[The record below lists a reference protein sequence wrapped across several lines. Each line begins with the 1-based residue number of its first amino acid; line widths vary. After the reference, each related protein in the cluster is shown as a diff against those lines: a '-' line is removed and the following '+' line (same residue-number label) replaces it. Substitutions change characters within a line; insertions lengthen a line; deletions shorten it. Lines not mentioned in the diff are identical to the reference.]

1 MTISAAAAVQRRHWG
16 TDPEAWATLSEPHNR
31 PLFEAVLDAAAVGSG
46 TRLLDVG
53 CGTGML
59 LELAAARA
67 AEPSGIDV
75 TPGLLAIAR
84 ERLSEADLREGDMET
99 LPFEDGAFDAV
110 VGVNAFQFA
119 GDPGLALAEAARV
132 LRPGGCLVAS
142 LFAAPEL
149 SEGTVVH
156 EAMAGLSPPQKEAE
170 HAPYSLSEP
179 GRLEQEMEAHGLAV
193 AGAGEVVCVWAYAS
207 IDDAVRA
214 MAGSGGGA
222 RAVADSGIEAVRAA
236 VTPVLWR
243 FRDPVDGSV
252 SLRNT
257 FRWVAAR
264 RDRR

>member
-1 MTISAAAAVQRRHWG
+1 VTISAAAAVQRRHWG

-31 PLFEAVLDAAAVGSG
+31 PLFEAVLDAAAVGAG
-46 TRLLDVG
+46 TDLLDVG
-53 CGTGML
+53 CGSGML
-59 LELAAARA
+59 LRLAHERRA
-67 AEPSGIDV
+67 APSGIDV
-75 TPGLLAIAR
+75 TPELLAIAR
-84 ERLSEADLREGDMET
+84 ERLPAADLREGEMES
-99 LPFEDGAFDAV
+99 LPWEDDSFDAV
-110 VGVNAFQFA
+110 TGVNAFQFA
-119 GDPGLALAEAARV
+119 GDPGVALAEAKRV
-132 LRPGGCLVAS
+132 LRPGGLLVAS

-149 SEGTVVH
+149 SEGTAVH
-156 EAMAGLSPPQKEAE
+156 EAMAALSPPAKEAE

-179 GRLEQEMEAHGLAV
+179 GRLEAGLERNGLTLA
-193 AGAGEVVCVWAYAS
+193 AAGEVVCVWRYES

-243 FRDPVDGSV
+243 FRDELDGSV

-264 RDRR
+264 G

>member
-16 TDPEAWATLSEPHNR
+16 TDPEAWANLSEPHNR
-31 PLFEAVLDAAAVGSG
+31 PLFEAILDAAAVGEG

-59 LELAAARA
+59 LQLARERG

-75 TPGLLAIAR
+75 TPELLAIAR
-84 ERLSEADLREGDMET
+84 ERLPAADLREGDMES
-99 LPFEDGAFDAV
+99 LPWEDASFDAV
-110 VGVNAFQFA
+110 TGVNAFQFA
-119 GDPGLALAEAARV
+119 GDPAVALGEAARV
-132 LRPGGCLVAS
+132 LRPGGLLVAS
-142 LFAAPEL
+142 LFAAPER
-149 SEGTVVH
+149 SEGTAVH
-156 EAMAGLSPPQKEAE
+156 EAMAALSPPAKESE

-179 GRLEQEMEAHGLAV
+179 LRLEAELERIGLALV
-193 AGAGEVVCVWAYAS
+193 GEGEVVCVWRYES

-236 VTPVLWR
+236 VLPVLWR
-243 FRDPVDGSV
+243 FRDELDGSV

-264 RDRR
+264 RRG